1 MASVTC
7 DVESR
12 QRKEIAE
19 ALVVGTR
26 QNVLEVDGHDP
37 CGIPIWARD
46 ATIEAWNYVSEKI
59 SGIDPAER
67 LERGQHD
74 LGDVASVFLP
84 W

>member
-1 MASVTC
+1 VTC

-19 ALVVGTR
+19 ALVMGTR
-26 QNVLEVDGHDP
+26 QNFLEGDGHDP
-37 CGIPIWARD
+37 CGIPNWARD
-46 ATIEAWNYVSEKI
+46 ARIEAWNYVSENF
-59 SGIDPAER
+59 SGIDRAER

-74 LGDVASVFLP
+74 LGDVASVFLY